1 MTSPAP
7 IDGAALAAV
16 CAPFGR
22 SRTLPQAA
30 YTDDAVLG
38 WELEHFFDRSWV
50 PLARVEDLPRPGDQ
64 LGARAGR
71 ETVILTR
78 DDDGSLRAFLNVCR
92 HRGHELIEAGATRNG
107 KVIRCPYH
115 AWAYRLD
122 GALAGAPGFS
132 RSAGFDRA
140 DYPLRPVRIEARH
153 GWVFGNASGDAPP
166 LADHVGDLGAQVRD
180 HGMGD
185 LVTAARHD
193 YDVAANWKL
202 IVENFHECYHC
213 PSIHPELCR
222 MSPPDS
228 GRNMRPGGAWAG
240 GSMELRPAA
249 ETMSVTGRRDA
260 PYLPG
265 LDERQRREVCYFGL
279 FPNLLISLHPDYV
292 MTHRI
297 EPAGA
302 GRSRIECRWLFPP
315 EVAGRPGFDPG
326 YAAGFW
332 DITNRQDWRACEAV
346 QRGVTSRG
354 YIPGPLS
361 PREDAVYQ
369 FDVMVARGYL
379 EGRVSPPPVA
389 GAPG

>member
-1 MTSPAP
+1 
-7 IDGAALAAV
+7 
-16 CAPFGR
+16 
-22 SRTLPQAA
+22 
-30 YTDDAVLG
+30 
-38 WELEHFFDRSWV
+38 
-50 PLARVEDLPRPGDQ
+50 
-64 LGARAGR
+64 
-71 ETVILTR
+71 
-78 DDDGSLRAFLNVCR
+78 
-92 HRGHELIEAGATRNG
+92 
-107 KVIRCPYH
+107 
-115 AWAYRLD
+115 
-122 GALAGAPGFS
+122 
-132 RSAGFDRA
+132 
-140 DYPLRPVRIEARH
+140 
-153 GWVFGNASGDAPP
+153 
-166 LADHVGDLGAQVRD
+166 
-180 HGMGD
+180 MGD

-332 DITNRQDWRACEAV
+332 DITNRQDWRACKAV
-346 QRGVTSRG
+346 QRGVASRG

-369 FDVMVARGYL
+369 FEVMVARGYL
-379 EGRVSPPPVA
+379 EGRVSPPPVP